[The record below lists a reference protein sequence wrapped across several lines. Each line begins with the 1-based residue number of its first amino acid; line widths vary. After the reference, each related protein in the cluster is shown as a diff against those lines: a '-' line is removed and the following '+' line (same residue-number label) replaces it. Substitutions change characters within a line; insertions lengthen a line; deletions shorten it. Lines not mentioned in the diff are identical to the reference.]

1 MDHAINDI
9 KQRLYATVDMY
20 KEYPEDKKLQADVLA
35 LIKAINVLE
44 VYEYGRAITD
54 EWGW

>member
-9 KQRLYATVDMY
+9 KQRLYAMVAMLR
-20 KEYPEDKKLQADVLA
+20 EYPGDDKLKADVLA

-44 VYEYGRAITD
+44 VHEYGRAITD
-54 EWGW
+54 EWGL